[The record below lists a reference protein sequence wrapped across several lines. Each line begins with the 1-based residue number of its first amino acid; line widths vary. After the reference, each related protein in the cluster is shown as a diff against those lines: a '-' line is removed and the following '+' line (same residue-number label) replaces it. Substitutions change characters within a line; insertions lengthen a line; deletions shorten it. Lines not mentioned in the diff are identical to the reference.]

1 MHVKGVIIVEK
12 IFLVDL
18 WGKLPQLIE
27 NVSDPDPGP
36 WVTWVA
42 HVCDLMVEL
51 GF

>member
-27 NVSDPDPGP
+27 NVSDPDPGSHGLRMS
-36 WVTWVA
+36 VI
-42 HVCDLMVEL
+42 
-51 GF
+51 